1 MAKKTGKRRLSKP
14 GWCEVVAIG
23 ASAGGLLALGQLL
36 GNLDAEF
43 PPILI
48 VQHLDPRHKSQLA
61 RLLARKTRKSIKEAE
76 DGEPITAGMTYIR
89 PPDEHLLVAQGRIQ
103 LAHSRLIRFSRPSIE
118 RSFHS
123 RPRACEESVWASRRK
138 NTTSP
143 FIQRAENKLGA
154 LPRLAQDPN

>member
-1 MAKKTGKRRLSKP
+1 VAKKTGKRRLSKP

-118 RSFHS
+118 QL
-123 RPRACEESVWASRRK
+123 PLKTTGLRRK
-138 NTTSP
+138 RVGFAPQKYNVP
-143 FIQRAENKLGA
+143 FHTKSRE
-154 LPRLAQDPN
+154 

>member
-76 DGEPITAGMTYIR
+76 DGEPITAGMIYIG

-118 RSFHS
+118 QL
-123 RPRACEESVWASRRK
+123 PLKTTGLRRK
-138 NTTSP
+138 RVGFAPQKYNVP
-143 FIQRAENKLGA
+143 FYTKSRE
-154 LPRLAQDPN
+154 

>member
-1 MAKKTGKRRLSKP
+1 VAKKTGKRRLSKP

-76 DGEPITAGMTYIR
+76 DGEPITAGMIYIG
-89 PPDEHLLVAQGRIQ
+89 PSDEHLLVAQGRIQ

-118 RSFHS
+118 QL
-123 RPRACEESVWASRRK
+123 PLKTTGLRRK
-138 NTTSP
+138 RVGFAPQKYNVP
-143 FIQRAENKLGA
+143 FYTKSRE
-154 LPRLAQDPN
+154 